1 MGDDRVRVRVFIG
14 GRVQGVAYRYFAE
27 KFASRLDISG
37 WVRNLPDGRVEVLA
51 EGPEAGIQTF
61 LARLKEGPRLARVDS
76 FEVRREPATGEFRDF
91 RIGVFPD

>member
-27 KFASRLDISG
+27 KYASRLDIAG

-51 EGPEAGIQTF
+51 EGPEAGIRTF
-61 LARLKEGPRLARVDS
+61 LARLREGPSLARVDS
-76 FEVRREPATGEFRDF
+76 FEVRKEAATGEFREF
-91 RIGVFPD
+91 RIGFFTD